1 MFVGICNPDALNIR
15 IYNPKIALKML
26 IISPVGL
33 QIRPNLVRR
42 DLQSR
47 RIEYQD
53 LKSENRIKN
62 AYNQPGRITNPTEQ
76 PNNQTTKRPND

>member
-33 QIRPNLVRR
+33 QTLFVGICNPDALN
-42 DLQSR
+42 
-47 RIEYQD
+47 
-53 LKSENRIKN
+53 IK
-62 AYNQPGRITNPTEQ
+62 I
-76 PNNQTTKRPND
+76 